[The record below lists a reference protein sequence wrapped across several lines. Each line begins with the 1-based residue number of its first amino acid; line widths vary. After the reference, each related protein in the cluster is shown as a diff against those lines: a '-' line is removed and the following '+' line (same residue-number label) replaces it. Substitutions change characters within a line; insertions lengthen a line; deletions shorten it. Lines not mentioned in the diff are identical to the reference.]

1 MGVHGLWELLAPVGR
16 RVSVETLAGKRL
28 AIDASIWMIQFMKAM
43 REEKGEMVRNAHLL
57 GFFRRICKLMYLRT
71 KPVFVFDGGT
81 PALKRRT
88 VIARRRQRENAQAKI
103 RKTAEKLLLNH
114 LKAMRLKEL
123 AEDIE
128 NQRKTNDSKGKSV
141 VSEDTI
147 TVQDMP
153 EGNGFSTNI
162 EKQQNRDD
170 LKGKKVVL
178 EDTDALE
185 DILQGDGLAA
195 KSFNNQEEIDEMLAA
210 SLAAEDDES
219 FFPDA
224 STSGAGPAK
233 DEDDDEDEEM
243 ILPEM
248 QGKIDPSILASLP
261 PSMQLDLL
269 VQMRERLMAENR
281 QKYQKVKKAPEKFSE
296 LQIQAYLKTVAF
308 RREIDEVQ
316 KSASGKGIGG
326 VKISRIASEANRE
339 FIFSSSFTGDKQV
352 LTSAGENQNK
362 NNQMET
368 SRENNSAS
376 MVSDFAAQKSSVV
389 LESFVDEP
397 EKDFHDDV
405 ETYLDERGRVRVS
418 RSRAM
423 GIRMTRDLQRN
434 LDLMKEI
441 EQERVVQYE
450 DACNLP
456 TVPTFSSENAN
467 AYGNACEKIQN
478 LNSSHIDHEGM
489 TCDKVEN
496 AESLLKSGTSLEI
509 SFEDK
514 QEHNCGDDD
523 DLFAS
528 LVGGDPIIDFSV
540 NDSPVKKQSTD
551 SASDVDWEE
560 GVTEEKF
567 GMLSSNFPG
576 ESEPSLTGG
585 GGLNDES
592 EVVWEEGPSD
602 IHKGAFLCPSEGR
615 NASKGDFEEEA
626 DFQEAIRRSLQ
637 DLKDQRSVEES
648 SPDDLSRK
656 VSGEGNMATIIESDL
671 QEKYW
676 SKPKLSENEILH
688 QPDILSKATTHFK
701 TNDATDGLEIAE
713 VNNCLNTH
721 LGSEFRDNLGQGKIL
736 NGKVC
741 SDTADTNNG
750 LETHLTPPIRDSPRQ
765 GEILTGSTHSESHLQ
780 DLGGSGN
787 LNSKILEETCIDVE
801 GIGEHMIEVQGIDTI
816 NEVAEGNDNSSG
828 ATLLF
833 ARLDSRLPDSSLSDA
848 QEKGFEAASDDHAC
862 DITELGKTCPSI
874 PITDTYNAQRINKEP
889 EHDDGVGKR
898 EESFGTPVVRSIQ
911 KDHLEFTAE
920 SLVEEMLILGE
931 ERKELGDEQRRL
943 ERNAESVT
951 SEMFSECQELLQ
963 MFGLPY
969 IIAPMEAEAQ
979 CAYMELVNL
988 VDGVVTDDS
997 DAFLFGARSVYKN
1010 IFDDRKYVETYLMKD
1025 VENELG
1031 LDREKLIRMAMLLG
1045 SDYTEGVSGI
1055 GIVNAIEVLNAFPE
1069 EDGLH
1074 KFREWVE
1081 SPDPTILGKIDGR
1094 SHAHH
1099 GNDGCILQSVDE
1111 GQKIKQ
1117 IFMDKH
1123 RNVSK
1128 NWHIPSS
1135 FPSDAVV
1142 SAYDTPQVDK
1152 STEPFSWGKPDVS
1165 VLRKLCWEKFGW
1177 TVQKTDE
1184 LLTPVL
1190 KEYNKH
1196 ETQLRLEAFYAF
1208 NERFAKIRS
1217 KRIKK
1222 ALKGMTGNCSLE
1234 LMDDAAEDMH
1244 ARRMKQK
1251 VNPNDEKGTNLETD
1265 SVGVQPAGGDEIK
1278 TAKKSSGK
1286 QSRKSKG
1293 ERLQSGGAAKRLKGS
1308 KESNARR
1315 RPKGQ
1320 ERTISVGKERK
1331 RKNSCSRSNE
1341 TSSSTDKTNSDEEQ
1355 ETETEKLEVSQVRR
1369 SERPRKV
1376 VSYTDLEDDDHNK
1389 VEHSFSEEP
1398 MKRELVQDPSYG
1410 QGSPGDLGKINEDV
1424 FKGDSGEEFLMASLE
1439 PGGFG
1444 MDGTGMESVSAELVC
1459 SDDNN
1464 PLSGDQLSKDYL
1476 MCGGGFCLEED
1487 DANTELGD
1495 LAPGTI
1501 PEENSDFSHQ
1511 SSIQEEDLETDLD
1524 QLDSNQLNKEETMRA
1539 SETEPYLNEDSPK
1552 PKVAIPQENIVEDDL
1567 ITGSV
1572 KSLRAMPNLKKK
1584 RRKV

>member
-114 LKAMRLKEL
+114 VSLVKISFPLSILSSFEIKIIILRIYWSERMSKVRAQAMRLKEL
-123 AEDIE
+123 AEDLE

-376 MVSDFAAQKSSVV
+376 MVSDLAAQKSSVV

-656 VSGEGNMATIIESDL
+656 VSGEGNMGTIIESDL

-848 QEKGFEAASDDHAC
+848 QEKG
-862 DITELGKTCPSI
+862 
-874 PITDTYNAQRINKEP
+874 INKEP

-1010 IFDDRKYVETYLMKD
+1010 IFDDRKYVETYLMKLLRFCQSYTKD
-1025 VENELG
+1025 SWIRP
-1031 LDREKLIRMAMLLG
+1031 REINPYGTLLLLLG

-1099 GNDGCILQSVDE
+1099 GNDG
-1111 GQKIKQ
+1111 
-1117 IFMDKH
+1117 F
-1123 RNVSK
+1123 
-1128 NWHIPSS
+1128 
-1135 FPSDAVV
+1135 

-1165 VLRKLCWEKFGW
+1165 VLR
-1177 TVQKTDE
+1177 
-1184 LLTPVL
+1184 
-1190 KEYNKH
+1190 N
-1196 ETQLRLEAFYAF
+1196 
-1208 NERFAKIRS
+1208 

-1222 ALKGMTGNCSLE
+1222 ALK
-1234 LMDDAAEDMH
+1234 
-1244 ARRMKQK
+1244 
-1251 VNPNDEKGTNLETD
+1251 
-1265 SVGVQPAGGDEIK
+1265 
-1278 TAKKSSGK
+1278 
-1286 QSRKSKG
+1286 
-1293 ERLQSGGAAKRLKGS
+1293 
-1308 KESNARR
+1308 
-1315 RPKGQ
+1315 
-1320 ERTISVGKERK
+1320 
-1331 RKNSCSRSNE
+1331 
-1341 TSSSTDKTNSDEEQ
+1341 
-1355 ETETEKLEVSQVRR
+1355 
-1369 SERPRKV
+1369 ERPRKLVLNWFVPQTQVSLTFKNGMLHPRLARQKEALSAGQSCSSELRFIWAGLV
-1376 VSYTDLEDDDHNK
+1376 VEQHSCGFSPEMSQVQTPLLLSLNFSFIYFVAKIRPKYRLIAVGRLKERQAPEVREMAAKAAVVVGGEGRYSTTLYKEVLPFVALVAMECINVGLNTLFKAATNHGMNNHVFIVYAYAVAAVCLLPAPFFSNRSTVLPPLNASIMLQIFLLGVIGCTSQIMGYTGINYSSPTLASAISNLVPAFTFILALIFRFLFLSTVLLCPAPSTLFRSATSRAKVAFFLQLNTNHEAVAMGVILLGDTLYLGSIIGATIIAMGFYTVLWGKAQEQDDYYKESDDLESPTAEKFPFIHLK
-1389 VEHSFSEEP
+1389 TLHGCSEE
-1398 MKRELVQDPSYG
+1398 MKEKKMGRAERTPDRNLIQTSSTFLHKSPPSPENQALNWFILISSDNSTDVTLTWVFTMSSY
-1410 QGSPGDLGKINEDV
+1410 PKIM
-1424 FKGDSGEEFLMASLE
+1424 KIRI
-1439 PGGFG
+1439 
-1444 MDGTGMESVSAELVC
+1444 
-1459 SDDNN
+1459 
-1464 PLSGDQLSKDYL
+1464 K
-1476 MCGGGFCLEED
+1476 
-1487 DANTELGD
+1487 
-1495 LAPGTI
+1495 
-1501 PEENSDFSHQ
+1501 
-1511 SSIQEEDLETDLD
+1511 
-1524 QLDSNQLNKEETMRA
+1524 
-1539 SETEPYLNEDSPK
+1539 
-1552 PKVAIPQENIVEDDL
+1552 L
-1567 ITGSV
+1567 I
-1572 KSLRAMPNLKKK
+1572 
-1584 RRKV
+1584 